1 MKHKKGITN
10 TNAFQKILD
19 ESNRKSDTM
28 WVDKGSKFY
37 KRSMKSWLEKINM
50 EMYSIPNEEK
60 PFVAERFI
68 RIWKDKIYKYM
79 TSK

>member
-10 TNAFQKILD
+10 TNAFQNILD

-50 EMYSIPNEEK
+50 DMYSIPNKEK

-68 RIWKDKIYKYM
+68 RI
-79 TSK
+79 